1 MDPPQKGPEVRQMLP
16 YHDAIMKMN
25 LIQSQKPQ
33 TSNIDHGL
41 IWSRLQFMWSQMLFH
56 VSLSVSSQSPL
67 AGYCPKDE
75 QRKQNGHCVPCPK
88 GQESSRPWH
97 CLRSTS
103 KRSVAKNWTSYNQTL
118 HCLMMTSSNGNI
130 SALLASPVN
139 SSHKGQ
145 RRRALMLSLI
155 CFWINGWVN
164 NREAGDLRRH
174 RANYD
179 VIVMFWAGW
188 NLQHYPNMRFI

>member
-16 YHDAIMKMN
+16 YHNAVMKMN

-41 IWSRLQFMWSQMLFH
+41 IWSRLQFMWPHILFC

-67 AGYCPKDE
+67 DGYCPKDE
-75 QRKQNGHCVPCPK
+75 QRKQKGHWVPCPK

-103 KRSVAKNWTSYNQTL
+103 KRSVTKNWTSYNQTL

-130 SALLASPVN
+130 FRVTGVTGEFPS
-139 SSHKGQ
+139 Q
-145 RRRALMLSLI
+145 RPATQSFDAFFYLFLNKRLSKQS
-155 CFWINGWVN
+155 WGWWF
-164 NREAGDLRRH
+164 ET
-174 RANYD
+174 
-179 VIVMFWAGW
+179 
-188 NLQHYPNMRFI
+188 PSC